1 MKLYTQKPKKYK
13 QLQPEERG
21 QIEAYYKMGMS
32 ISGIARMLN
41 RLKSTIFLK
50 FAEVSIGKNISHV
63 LLKTG
68 QKSDVENLIN
78 TTSGP
83 IISY

>member
-32 ISGIARMLN
+32 ISGIAQMLN
-41 RLKSTIFLK
+41 RLKWRLFFLQHYLIRRHCDERSEE
-50 FAEVSIGKNISHV
+50 AISCSKVH
-63 LLKTG
+63 
-68 QKSDVENLIN
+68 S
-78 TTSGP
+78 
-83 IISY
+83 